1 MPDVTRKV
9 FLASRIDE
17 KTYGEIS
24 EIYGIPVRQV
34 TSHIQFAL
42 RALRYSLK
50 DYLPLILALVMF
62 QPTIPDKKHDNIDR
76 IVNEIVLHSIK

>member
-1 MPDVTRKV
+1 MCIRD
-9 FLASRIDE
+9 S
-17 KTYGEIS
+17 
-24 EIYGIPVRQV
+24 
-34 TSHIQFAL
+34 

-62 QPTIPDKKHDNIDR
+62 QPTMPDKKHDSIDR